1 MSLLSILLQVSL
13 PVESLNQLLDNL
25 YEEMLPLC
33 SDMINVGRALGGLG
47 ALVFI
52 AGKVWRSMAAAEPI
66 DVFPLLRPFAIGLV
80 IMLFPSMLGVLNGV
94 LGGIAGATN
103 SVVRV
108 QNQSIL
114 KLQERKATLLAA
126 RTENAAYENDEAF
139 EKELGAKDVLDFG
152 GRAALYFNRA
162 AYTVQKNFREWMRN
176 TLELFHDSAAL
187 VLNTIRTFFL
197 IILSIIGPISFG
209 FAIWPG
215 FEGTLTNWLSRY
227 INTFLWLPV
236 ANIFGAITA
245 KIQVMMLDQDIA
257 HLQNNGN
264 LEAADA
270 AYMIFLVIAICGYFT
285 VPSVANW
292 IVAASGMSN
301 ITRLITNKS
310 SQYASGAA
318 SMAGG
323 VAGQVAGRGAN
334 MAGAMLSDVRNNTV
348 PGTVGNQGYRNTKT
362 DKAA

>member
-1 MSLLSILLQVSL
+1 MLLQVSL

-25 YEEMLPLC
+25 YNEMLPLC
-33 SDMINVGRALGGLG
+33 ADMINVGRALGGLG

-66 DVFPLLRPFAIGLV
+66 DVFPLLRPFAIGMV
-80 IMLFPSMLGVLNGV
+80 IVLFPSMLGILNGV
-94 LGGIAGATN
+94 LGGIASATN

-108 QNQSIL
+108 QNQSIIQ
-114 KLQERKATLLAA
+114 LQDRKAALLAA
-126 RTENAAYENDEAF
+126 RPENAPYENDEAF
-139 EKELGAKDVLDFG
+139 EKELDSKDALDFG
-152 GRAALYFNRA
+152 GKAALYFNRM
-162 AYTVQKNFREWMRN
+162 AYSVQKDFREWMRN
-176 TLELFHDSAAL
+176 ALELFHNSAAL

-245 KIQVMMLDQDIA
+245 KIQVMMLNHDIT
-257 HLQNNGN
+257 QIQTNGD

-301 ITRLITNKS
+301 ITRMITNKS
-310 SQYASGAA
+310 SSMASGAA
-318 SMAGG
+318 SLAGG
-323 VAGQVAGRGAN
+323 AAGQLAGRGAN
-334 MAGAMLSDVRNNTV
+334 MTSAIISDVRNNTV
-348 PGTVGNQGYRNTKT
+348 PGTVGNQGYKNTNT
-362 DKAA
+362 AA